1 MNVAS
6 RILKA
11 FAVSLLLGGALLS
24 PLPALASDHGG
35 AGGAPEPMV
44 FTINLGSE
52 NYLQFGLVF
61 ETASPEA
68 AHLLATYKPR
78 IQHKIILMLSD
89 KESANLRTLEGK
101 KALIVEITELA
112 NKVIEEDEKTGVK
125 EVLFTKFLI
134 Q

>member
-11 FAVSLLLGGALLS
+11 FAMSMLMALPLLFPLS
-24 PLPALASDHGG
+24 TLASDHGA
-35 AGGAPEPMV
+35 AGGAPEPMI
-44 FTINLGSE
+44 FTVNLGRE

-68 AHLLATYKPR
+68 AHLLAANKPR

-89 KESANLRTLEGK
+89 KESTNLRTLEGK
-101 KALIVEITELA
+101 KALIAEIIELA
-112 NKVIEEDEKTGVK
+112 NQVIDEDEKTGIK

>member
-11 FAVSLLLGGALLS
+11 FAASLLMAVALLS
-24 PLPALASDHGG
+24 PFTALASDHGG
-35 AGGAPEPMV
+35 GGAPEPMV
-44 FTINLGSE
+44 FTVNLGKD

-68 AHLLATYKPR
+68 AHLLASHKPQ
-78 IQHKIILMLSD
+78 IQHKIILMLSG
-89 KESANLRTLEGK
+89 KESANLRTLQGK
-101 KALIVEITELA
+101 KALIEEIIELS
-112 NKVIEEDEKTGVK
+112 NHVIDEDEKTGVK